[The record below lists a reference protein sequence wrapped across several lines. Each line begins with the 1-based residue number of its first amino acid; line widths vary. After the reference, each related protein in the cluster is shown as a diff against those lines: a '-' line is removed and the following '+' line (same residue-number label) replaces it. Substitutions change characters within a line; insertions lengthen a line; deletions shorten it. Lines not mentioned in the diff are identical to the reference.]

1 VTLDQAPPEPL
12 HKKPRRF
19 GAMLDLGV
27 PDGVVTSFVYRP
39 HKMARVHAG
48 LGYNGISPGL
58 RLGGDFIPFG
68 WGPSLGLSYG
78 HYFDGDANGF
88 VGMFAGSAN
97 DNTKEILKSVGYD
110 YMNFRLGM
118 EFGGD
123 RFTFFFRGG
132 LCWMRTAIH
141 HLDTLLDQNDPN
153 SNMTITIKKDPVLNV
168 WAPTLQLGFIVQI

>member
-1 VTLDQAPPEPL
+1 
-12 HKKPRRF
+12 
-19 GAMLDLGV
+19 
-27 PDGVVTSFVYRP
+27 
-39 HKMARVHAG
+39 MARVHAG